1 LADRARIAKRSVRLA
16 GHATSVSLEDA
27 FWRAL
32 QRLAAARRRP
42 VSALI
47 ADIDAGR
54 TGNLSSA
61 IRVWVLDQAGGA
73 SDPD

>member
-27 FWRAL
+27 FWVTLR
-32 QRLAAARRRP
+32 RLARERGRP

-54 TGNLSSA
+54 RGNLSSA
-61 IRVWVLDQAGGA
+61 IRVWVLDQVGGA